1 MSEAGNKPSNRKRAN
16 GFTLLET
23 LVVVGIFALISALVV
38 PNVASALNI
47 MSLQQTVR
55 LMQADLRVA
64 HGTAMRTGE
73 KVEVKPAGSSRY
85 DFIGGSRMMPVGVTL
100 SMSGTVSYY
109 PDGTVT
115 PAQIT
120 LASHGRR
127 YAVIVDAATGG
138 VTVSKQ

>member
-1 MSEAGNKPSNRKRAN
+1 MSEAGNRGAR

-23 LVVVGIFALISALVV
+23 LVVVGIFALIATLVV

-73 KVEVKPAGSSRY
+73 KVDVTPAGSGRY
-85 DFIGGSRMMPVGVTL
+85 DWIGGSRMMPVGVTL
-100 SMSGTVSYY
+100 TMSGKVTFY
-109 PDGTVT
+109 PDGSVI
-115 PAQIT
+115 PADIT
-120 LASHGRR
+120 IASHGRR
-127 YAVIVDAATGG
+127 YGVDIDPVTGG
-138 VTVSKQ
+138 VTVAKL